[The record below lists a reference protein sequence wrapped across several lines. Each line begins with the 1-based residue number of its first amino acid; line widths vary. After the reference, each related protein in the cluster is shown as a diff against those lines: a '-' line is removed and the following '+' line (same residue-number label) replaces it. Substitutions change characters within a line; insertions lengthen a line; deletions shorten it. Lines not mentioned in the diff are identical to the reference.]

1 MSSGD
6 VVGQIVNAIRQE
18 DAEAFGRLF
27 ADNAVM
33 HHPLAPVPLRGRSAI
48 RDGEQA
54 LFDAFSDV
62 DIKVKSKLNEGQ
74 HYAVEVFLSATNTG
88 SIDLGNGRVVPP
100 TGNRIEVPSAW
111 FFDLGADG
119 LVVAERDYFDTA
131 TLMSQ
136 LGLES

>member
-1 MSSGD
+1 MSNRD
-6 VVGQIVNAIRQE
+6 VVDQIVNAIRQR
-18 DAEAFGRLF
+18 DAEAFARLF

-33 HHPLAPVPLRGRSAI
+33 HHPLSPVPLRGRSAI

-62 DIKVKSKLNEGQ
+62 DIKVTSKLSEGQ
-74 HYAVEVFLSATNTG
+74 RYAVEVVLSATNTG
-88 SIDLGNGRVVPP
+88 SIDLGNGRLVPP
-100 TGNRIEVPSAW
+100 TEHRIEMPSAW
-111 FFDLGADG
+111 FYDFGEDG
-119 LVVAERDYFDTA
+119 LVLAERDYFDTA